1 MHFTQDTNQSCDI
14 LAGQCHLHPYPEVL
28 SIVLSRSPSRIQ
40 FFAHSDIII
49 RDRWCAGA
57 HIQIVKITKLWLFFL
72 WWIAPAF
79 GILQSSIQNKLL
91 CISIV
96 RWSDLHSS
104 DCSCTPKHSTATAT
118 ERAMGES
125 VPQWR
130 ILVLV
135 PGEIGPTATF
145 RPTATSEAR
154 PLTCT
159 VLLWL
164 VLVIDTYQLYNI
176 RVLRTRLKDTQIAL
190 CLGSV

>member
-1 MHFTQDTNQSCDI
+1 MHFTQDANQSCDI
-14 LAGQCHLHPYPEVL
+14 LAWQCHLHPCPEVL
-28 SIVLSRSPSRIQ
+28 LIVLSRSPSRIQ

-79 GILQSSIQNKLL
+79 GILQSSIQNKSL

-104 DCSCTPKHSTATAT
+104 DCSCTPRLLQREGKW
-118 ERAMGES
+118 ERVS
-125 VPQWR
+125 PQWR

-145 RPTATSEAR
+145 RPTATSEPR
-154 PLTCT
+154 LLTCT

-176 RVLRTRLKDTQIAL
+176 RVGLRIHR
-190 CLGSV
+190 